1 MIQAPIPVNEEER
14 LREVLR
20 YQLLDTPPE
29 QEYDDIAKLASQICQ
44 TPMSTVSLIDHYRQW
59 HKAEMGLGSTETER
73 ALSFCGHTI
82 AQSGILEVPDAT
94 KDERF
99 HDNPYVASNP
109 NVRFYAGIPLVSPRG
124 YNIGSLCVIDT
135 RPRHLS
141 AEQKFALEVLATQVI
156 KLLELRV
163 KNQEAENKNVIIE
176 NQNQHLEEMNTIQN
190 KIISI
195 VSHDIRGPVASLK
208 NIIALRKDGDI
219 SNEEV
224 MEFMDTVNAQ
234 LDNTLYMLTNLVEWG
249 AILRK
254 QTHVELKPVN
264 LHELV
269 VSEMNVQALSI
280 SMKHNSLDNKVPEN
294 CVVVSDE
301 NMLRFMMRNLVGNA
315 NKFTENGSITITAK
329 PGSGKYTISITDTGI
344 GMSEEIRANLFNP
357 ARRSSRKGT
366 RMENGS
372 GLGLILTMEIAH
384 KLGTELHVDS
394 APGKGASVYFTVP
407 AHQ

>member
-1 MIQAPIPVNEEER
+1 MIHAPIPFNEDER
-14 LREVLR
+14 LKEVLR
-20 YQLLDTPPE
+20 YHLLDSPPE
-29 QEYDDIAKLASQICQ
+29 QEYNDIARLASQICQ

-59 HKAEMGLGSTETER
+59 HKAEIGLDANETER

-94 KDERF
+94 RDERF

-135 RPRHLS
+135 KPRQLS
-141 AEQKFALEVLATQVI
+141 TEQKFALEVLATQVI

-163 KNQEAENKNVIIE
+163 KNQEAESKNAVIE
-176 NQNQHLEEMNTIQN
+176 SQNLHLEEMNTIQN

-208 NIIALRKDGDI
+208 NIITLRKEDDI
-219 SNEEV
+219 SNDEV
-224 MEFMDTVNAQ
+224 MEFMDTVNGQ

-249 AILRK
+249 ALLRRKNHVQWK
-254 QTHVELKPVN
+254 QVDLYG
-264 LHELV
+264 LV
-269 VSEMNVQALSI
+269 VSEMNVQALSF
-280 SMKHNSLDNKVPEN
+280 SMKHNMLDNEVPEH
-294 CVVVSDE
+294 CMVRSDE
-301 NMLRFMMRNLVGNA
+301 NMLRFMLRNLVGNA
-315 NKFTENGSITITAK
+315 NKFTENGRIAVAAV
-329 PGSGKYTISITDTGI
+329 PESGEYRVSVTDTGI
-344 GMSEEIRANLFNP
+344 GMPEEIRANLFNP
-357 ARRSSRKGT
+357 AKRSSRKGT
-366 RMENGS
+366 RMEDGS

-384 KLGTELHVDS
+384 TLGTELRVDS
-394 APGKGASVYFTVP
+394 EPGKGTSIHFMIP

>member
-1 MIQAPIPVNEEER
+1 MIQAPIPANEEER
-14 LREVLR
+14 LQDVLR
-20 YQLLDTPPE
+20 YHLLDTPPE
-29 QEYDDIAKLASQICQ
+29 QEYNDIARLASQICQ

-59 HKAEMGLGSTETER
+59 HKAEVGLGATEAER

-82 AQSGILEVPDAT
+82 AQSGVLEVQDAT
-94 KDERF
+94 KDDRF
-99 HDNPYVASNP
+99 HDNPFVTNDP

-135 RPRHLS
+135 KPRQLS
-141 AEQKFALEVLATQVI
+141 AEQRFALEVLAKQVI
-156 KLLELRV
+156 KMFELRV
-163 KNQEAENKNVIIE
+163 KNKETETKNVIIE
-176 NQNQHLEEMNTIQN
+176 DQNQHLEEMNAIQN

-208 NIIALRKDGDI
+208 NIIALRKDDDI

-224 MEFMDTVNAQ
+224 MEFMDTVNGQ

-249 AILRK
+249 ALLRIK
-254 QTHVELKPVN
+254 NDVELKPFN
-264 LHELV
+264 LHMLV
-269 VSEMNVQALSI
+269 VSEMHVQALSF
-280 SMKHNSLDNKVPEN
+280 SMKHNTLDNKVPED
-294 CVVVSDE
+294 CMVESDE
-301 NMLRFMMRNLVGNA
+301 NMLRFMLRNLVSNA
-315 NKFTENGSITITAK
+315 NKFTENGRITVTAEHEA
-329 PGSGKYTISITDTGI
+329 GKYRISVTDTGI

-366 RMENGS
+366 RMEDGS

-384 KLGTELHVDS
+384 TLGTELNVDS
-394 APGKGASVYFTVP
+394 GPGKGTCIHFLVP